1 MGKGYKKNKRKYP
14 APFSLRLSTQER
26 EDITKLADGQPLGQ
40 FIRDAILKHGKRPA
54 PRRTPHIH
62 EIKLL
67 AELLGALGQ
76 SRIASNINQ
85 LAKAANSGS
94 LPVNDEVLQ
103 GLKDAVSAIQWMRT
117 CLIKAMNLKPQDNRI
132 KEDSNDPQR

>member
-1 MGKGYKKNKRKYP
+1 MGKGPKKSKRKYP

-26 EDITKLADGQPLGQ
+26 EDITKLADGQPLGR
-40 FIRDAILKHGKRPA
+40 FIRDAILKHGKRPV
-54 PRRTPHIH
+54 PKRTPHIH

-94 LPVNDEVLQ
+94 LPVTEDVAQ
-103 GLKDAVSAIQWMRT
+103 GLKDALSAIQWMRT
-117 CLIKAMNLKPQDNRI
+117 CLIKGMGLKPQSDQTEEDN
-132 KEDSNDPQR
+132 NDPQR